1 MNQNTLYQ
9 KEKRWFILRVKVRHE
24 KKVAKLL
31 ERQEFKIYNP
41 TIKIKRKF
49 SDRIKTIDYSAIPGI
64 IFVQTSLLEKNQ
76 VFHSSSIL
84 GWFYENKIPVTVTEN
99 ELKLLENSLS
109 NRRWFGNYKD
119 LILGDVLF
127 LEHLGIDSI
136 IKKIGMNHIWVMVKN
151 SNLNL
156 KLSRLIA

>member
-1 MNQNTLYQ
+1 MSQSNSYYNI
-9 KEKRWFILRVKVRHE
+9 RWFVLRVKARHE
-24 KKVAKLL
+24 NKVAELL
-31 ERQEFKIYNP
+31 ERQDFNVYNP
-41 TIKIKRKF
+41 TIKVKRKW
-49 SDRIKTIDYSAIPGI
+49 SDRIKTINLPAIPGI
-64 IFVQTSLLEKNQ
+64 IFIQTGLLEKNQ

-136 IKKIGMNHIWVMVKN
+136 IKIGMNHIWVMVKN
-151 SNLNL
+151 S
-156 KLSRLIA
+156 I